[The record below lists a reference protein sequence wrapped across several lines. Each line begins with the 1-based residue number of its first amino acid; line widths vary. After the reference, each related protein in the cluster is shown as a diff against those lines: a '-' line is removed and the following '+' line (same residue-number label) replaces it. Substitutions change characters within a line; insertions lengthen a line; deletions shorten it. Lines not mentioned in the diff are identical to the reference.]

1 MLLISILSSLTQ
13 VSDRPLMY
21 LLDTPGISVPHIS
34 NMHVGMK
41 VPNSQPFELLM
52 QQFQLAMC
60 ATLKD
65 ELVGINF
72 ISDYLLW

>member
-1 MLLISILSSLTQ
+1 
-13 VSDRPLMY
+13 MY

-41 VPNSQPFELLM
+41 VVKPEDHHPFELLM
-52 QQFQLAMC
+52 HQFQLAIC

>member
-1 MLLISILSSLTQ
+1 MAQLVAMTLTTQ

-41 VPNSQPFELLM
+41 VSNVILPWLLM
-52 QQFQLAMC
+52 RRFQLAIC